1 MLNSES
7 KSESKFFYM
16 GVKTEG
22 ASVQR
27 KTIEANQVPLYFSC
41 GFIVGEKSSK
51 FDRYYIPGKLVNTMY
66 LGPLSVDC
74 LCEKVMEKPLEEEP
88 SKRDLET
95 KAKLI
100 AYTEKKGKNSG
111 CLLFIKS
118 QKDMY
123 SFLNSNDCTYYT
135 YALKLNNSLNKPQ
148 TEQPQA
154 PKPQVAPKPL
164 EIKQAPDNKVELE
177 KKDKELAEKNKQI
190 AEKDKELEKKDRE
203 LADKDKELADKD
215 KELAEKNKR
224 IADKDKE
231 LAEKNKQIADKDK
244 ELAEKNKQIA
254 EKDKELA
261 ELKEKLDKANDA
273 ISEKETDLFNRDN
286 EIDTLKAEVE
296 TMSEQN
302 NSYKASEEN
311 LRQELES
318 LKAQY
323 KELETKYNEDKGK
336 IARENFKK
344 HYVGRGK
351 HPVIAKKEGATIL
364 NLRSQGLSIETI
376 ASYLNH
382 SPTTIR
388 KIIKELGDTKPRRR
402 GGAEQ

>member
-135 YALKLNNSLNKPQ
+135 YALKLNNSLNKQQ

-177 KKDKELAEKNKQI
+177 K
-190 AEKDKELEKKDRE
+190 
-203 LADKDKELADKD
+203 
-215 KELAEKNKR
+215 
-224 IADKDKE
+224 
-231 LAEKNKQIADKDK
+231 KDK